1 MNVAIAVLCDPRI
14 LSGNHQA
21 VPLVEGVALMAHIER
36 FGSYVILALS
46 PREKFF
52 GFHSS
57 PQARYDE
64 IVSVR
69 KIAKPW
75 SWKIMR
81 GLRAPGTGIPGVVA
95 LGTWRVRRGKNFLVV
110 YGKKPAYTITFSSG
124 DFNQWIITPDNS
136 EEEMRAMF
144 KLDEKA

>member
-1 MNVAIAVLCDPRI
+1 
-14 LSGNHQA
+14 
-21 VPLVEGVALMAHIER
+21 MAKLER

-46 PREKFF
+46 KREKVF

-69 KIAKPW
+69 KLKKAW
-75 SWKIMR
+75 SWQVMR
-81 GLRAPGTGIPGVVA
+81 GIRAPGVGLPGIVA
-95 LGTWRVRRGKNFLVV
+95 LGTWRVRRGKNFMVV
-110 YGKKPAYTITFSSG
+110 YRKKQAYSITFSSG
-124 DFNQWIITPDNS
+124 DFNQWIISPDNT

-144 KLDEKA
+144 KFDN